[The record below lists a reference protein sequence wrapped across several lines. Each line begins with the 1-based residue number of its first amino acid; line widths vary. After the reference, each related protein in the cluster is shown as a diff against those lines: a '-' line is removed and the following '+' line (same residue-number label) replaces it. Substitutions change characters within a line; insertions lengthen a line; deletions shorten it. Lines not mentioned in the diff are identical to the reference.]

1 MGWRTSESGFNL
13 CIRIS
18 QPFYTGNSENNFSYP
33 EEPLHM
39 KKKIKRP
46 GKVAGREYNSIT
58 PKLL

>member
-1 MGWRTSESGFNL
+1 M
-13 CIRIS
+13 RIS
-18 QPFYTGNSENNFSYP
+18 QLFYTGNSKNNFSYP

-46 GKVAGREYNSIT
+46 EKVAGWEYNSIT

>member
-1 MGWRTSESGFNL
+1 M
-13 CIRIS
+13 RIS

-33 EEPLHM
+33 EEPLHK

-46 GKVAGREYNSIT
+46 EKVAGREYNSIT